1 MPDIRRVIWSKESS
15 RRIQSIKQYLYESWS
30 EDEVES
36 FLNKLAKFENLVV
49 RFPKLYPTSVT
60 FPELRKAPIS
70 KYQSVIYEID
80 GNIVRVHT
88 ILDHRQQK

>member
-15 RRIQSIKQYLYESWS
+15 RRIQSIKQYLYENWS
-30 EDEVES
+30 EDEVKS
-36 FLNKLAKFENLVV
+36 FLNKLLKFENLVV
-49 RFPKLYPTSVT
+49 RFPQLYPASLTY
-60 FPELRKAPIS
+60 PKLRKAPIT

-80 GNIVRVHT
+80 GDIIRVHT